1 MRKWKINSWKNY
13 PVKHIPNYKDEKELN
28 MVLSKIKS
36 FPPLVFAGETRH
48 LKEQLAD
55 VGDGKAFLLQA
66 GDCAESFAEFN
77 PNNIRDTF
85 KVILQMSLVLTYSA
99 SLPVIKVGRIA
110 GQFSKPRTS
119 PTEKKDNKELPS
131 YLGDNINGIEFNEKA
146 RKPDPKRLFKAY
158 SQAASTLNLIRAF
171 CHGGFADLQNVH
183 FWNLGYIK
191 KSPQAKK
198 FKELEDKIADALAFM
213 DACGINSEFN
223 RRLKTVN
230 FWTSHEA
237 LLLPFEES
245 MTRVDS
251 TTGEYHDTSA
261 HFVWIGDRTRQL
273 EGGHVEF
280 CRGIENPIGI
290 KCGPTTKANEII
302 KIINVINPQNK
313 KGKITLISRFGHENV
328 EKFLPKLI
336 RTIKKEGANVI
347 WSCDPMHGNT
357 IKSVTG
363 YKTRPFNNVL
373 KEVKNV
379 FAVHQSEGS
388 YAGGLHIEMTGQNVT
403 ECTGGAQKISDKDL
417 SSRYHTHCD
426 PRLNANQ
433 ALELAFL
440 ISDEIK
446 KNSIYARS
454 GIRAASK
461 AL

>member
-1 MRKWKINSWKNY
+1 MKKWKLNSWRNY
-13 PVKHIPNYKDEKELN
+13 PVKHIPKYKDEKELN
-28 MVLSKIKS
+28 MVLGKIRK

-48 LKEQLAD
+48 LKEQLSN
-55 VGDGKAFLLQA
+55 VVDGKAFLLQG

-77 PNNIRDTF
+77 PDNIRDTF

-119 PTEKKDNKELPS
+119 PTEKKGNVELPS
-131 YLGDNINGIEFNEKA
+131 YLGDNINGIEFSEKA

-171 CHGGFADLQNVH
+171 CHGGFADLKNVH
-183 FWNLGYIK
+183 LWNLGYIK

-245 MTRVDS
+245 MTRIDS
-251 TTGEYHDTSA
+251 TTGEHHDTSA

-273 EGGHVEF
+273 DGGHVEF

-290 KCGPTTKANEII
+290 KCGPTTKADEIV
-302 KIINVINPQNK
+302 KIVNVINPKNE

-336 RTIKKEGANVI
+336 RTIKKEGINVI

-357 IKSVTG
+357 IKSASG
-363 YKTRPFNNVL
+363 FKTRPFNNVL

-403 ECTGGAQKISDKDL
+403 ECTGGAQKISDQDL

-454 GIRAASK
+454 GIRAAS
-461 AL
+461 

>member
-1 MRKWKINSWKNY
+1 MKKWKTNSWRNY
-13 PVKHIPNYKDEKELN
+13 PVKHIPSYQDEKELN
-28 MVLSKIKS
+28 MVLGKIKN

-48 LKEQLAD
+48 LKQQLSD
-55 VGDGKAFLLQA
+55 VVDGKAFLLQG

-77 PNNIRDTF
+77 PDNIRDYF
-85 KVILQMSLVLTYSA
+85 KVMLQMSLVLTYSA
-99 SLPVIKVGRIA
+99 SLPVVKLGRIA
-110 GQFSKPRTS
+110 GQFSKPRS
-119 PTEKKDNKELPS
+119 APTEKQGDKELPS

-146 RKPDPKRLFKAY
+146 RRPDPKRLFKAY
-158 SQAASTLNLIRAF
+158 SQAASTLNLLRAF
-171 CHGGFADLQNVH
+171 CHGGFADLKMVH
-183 FWNLGYIK
+183 LWNLGYIK

-213 DACGINSEFN
+213 DACGINSDFN

-245 MTRVDS
+245 MTRIDS

-273 EGGHVEF
+273 DGGHVEF

-290 KCGPTTKANEII
+290 KCGPTSKPDEIVKICNVLNAKNE
-302 KIINVINPQNK
+302 
-313 KGKITLISRFGHENV
+313 KGKITLISRFGHDNV

-336 RTIKKEGANVI
+336 RAIKKEGLNVI

-357 IKSVTG
+357 IKSTTG
-363 YKTRPFNNVL
+363 FKTRPFNNVL

-403 ECTGGAQKISDKDL
+403 ECTGGTQKISDKDL
-417 SSRYHTHCD
+417 SSRYRTHCD

-454 GIRAASK
+454 GIRAVS
-461 AL
+461 

>member
-1 MRKWKINSWKNY
+1 MKKWKTNSWKNY
-13 PVKHIPNYKDEKELN
+13 PVKHIPEYEDKKELN
-28 MVLSKIKS
+28 MVLNKVKN

-48 LKEQLAD
+48 LKEQLAN
-55 VGDGKAFLLQA
+55 VVDGKAFLLQA
-66 GDCAESFAEFN
+66 GDCAESFAEFH
-77 PNNIRDTF
+77 PDNIRDTF
-85 KVILQMSLVLTYSA
+85 KVILQMSLILTYSA

-119 PTEKKDNKELPS
+119 PTEKKGNKELPS
-131 YLGDNINGIEFNEKA
+131 YLGDNINGIEFSEKA
-146 RKPDPKRLFKAY
+146 RKPDAKRLFKAY

-171 CHGGFADLQNVH
+171 CHGGFADLKNVH
-183 FWNLGYIK
+183 LWNLGYIK

-198 FKELEDKIADALAFM
+198 FKKLEDKIADALSFM
-213 DACGINSEFN
+213 DACGINSDFN

-251 TTGEYHDTSA
+251 TTGEFHDTSA

-290 KCGPTTKANEII
+290 KCGPTTKADEIV

-357 IKSVTG
+357 IKSATG

-403 ECTGGAQKISDKDL
+403 ECTGGAQKISDQDL
-417 SSRYHTHCD
+417 SNRYHTHCD

-454 GIRAASK
+454 GIRAAS
-461 AL
+461 